1 MHIKCTGH
9 HWQIDHIHS
18 QAIIDFQWWSAS
30 SLKYSDYYLEQMNC
44 LSVVQADFQRINPSS
59 GFLVAWVLAQAV
71 AWAVTWA
78 IGFEQLFKQ
87 LL

>member
-18 QAIIDFQWWSAS
+18 QAIIDFQWWFAS
-30 SLKYSDYYLEQMNC
+30 SLIANYYYLEQMIC
-44 LSVVQADFQRINPSS
+44 LLVVWAEFQCMNLSRSC
-59 GFLVAWVLAQAV
+59 LVAWAMD
-71 AWAVTWA
+71 WAVTQA
-78 IGFEQLFKQ
+78 VGFKQLFKQ